1 MASRRP
7 LRQAEVLRTVET
19 KMILERRGLLK
30 LASTALAAPAVMSH
44 AALGADPIKVVGI
57 HDTSGGLDIYGQP
70 MVACLDYAVA
80 ELNEAGGLLG
90 RPVQLINYD
99 PQSNIQLYTQFATQA
114 ATRDRAA
121 VVHAGITSASREAI
135 RPVLRRYNTLYFYN
149 TQYEGGVC
157 DRNSFCTGSTPAQN
171 VNKLVPYVLSNWGKR
186 IYVVAADYN
195 YGQITSKWIAKY
207 AREGGGEA
215 VAVDFFPL
223 DVTDFGA
230 AIKKIQAAK
239 PDAVVSA
246 LVGGNHVGFYRQWA
260 AAGLKGSVPVAST
273 TLGGGNE
280 SLLLTPE
287 EGNGIVSAFSY
298 FQEVD
303 TPANTAFLARFRAKL
318 GARTPYLGA
327 ELAMRTYTGFQL
339 WAEGVRRAGAI
350 DRMRVIEALESGIT
364 HEGPAGRTV
373 LDPKTHHATLD
384 VHLARVENRGFK
396 VLQTFPQQPPSDTAS
411 VCDLA
416 ANPGSNQQHVV
427 DVRT

>member
-1 MASRRP
+1 MTLVRR
-7 LRQAEVLRTVET
+7 T
-19 KMILERRGLLK
+19 LLK
-30 LASTALAAPAVMSH
+30 SAALALAAPAVMSR
-44 AALGADPIKVVGI
+44 AALGADPIKVAGI
-57 HDTSGGLDIYGQP
+57 HDVSGGLDIYGAP

-80 ELNEAGGLLG
+80 ELNDAGGLLG

-114 ATRDRAA
+114 ATRDRVA
-121 VVHAGITSASREAI
+121 VVHGGITSASREAI
-135 RPVLRRYNTLYFYN
+135 RPVLRRFNTLYFYN

-157 DRNSFCTGSTPAQN
+157 DRNTFCTGSTPAQN
-171 VNKLVPYVLSNWGKR
+171 VDKLVPYVLSKWGKR

-195 YGQITSKWIAKY
+195 YGQITSKWITKY
-207 AREGGGEA
+207 ARDGGGE
-215 VAVDFFPL
+215 VLGVDFFPL

-246 LVGGNHVGFYRQWA
+246 LVGGNHVAFYRQWA
-260 AAGLKGSVPVAST
+260 AAGLKKQIPIAST

-280 SLLLTPE
+280 SLLLTPD
-287 EGNGIVSAFSY
+287 EGDGIVSAFSY

-303 TPANTAFLARFRAKL
+303 TPANKAFVERFRAKL
-318 GARTPYLGA
+318 GTKAPYLGA

-339 WAEGVRRAGAI
+339 WAEGVRRAGSPDRAKVI
-350 DRMRVIEALESGIT
+350 DALEGGIT
-364 HEGPAGRTV
+364 HDGPAGRTV

-384 VHLARVENRGFK
+384 VHVAQVENRGFK
-396 VLQTFPQQPPSDTAS
+396 VLQTFPQQPPADTAS

-416 ANPGSNQQHVV
+416 ANPNSNQQFVV
-427 DVRT
+427 DVKI